1 MKKEYYDA
9 SEVKQ
14 SCSQSIKA
22 IITDLYPNAK
32 FKGAEAR
39 IGGVDGNAGSSMS
52 VSLDPSK
59 FGAYYDHATGE
70 KGDLISLVEYAKN
83 TNYGGAIEWLG
94 ASYTNC
100 TKRKFEPQALQPAP
114 PLVEVDQYTNIS
126 EEVVKYALDVRKIS
140 LDTLTQYNVKSLK
153 KNPNVACFL
162 DYDLTEHITKI
173 EFSDTREKKIWS
185 SKNCRHNL
193 FGKNVVSPDTTKGSL
208 IITEGRWDAMS
219 FAETGLPAVSIPSGA
234 KNHQW
239 IDADWE
245 YIQQF
250 HTIYLAFDM
259 DDEGEN
265 ATNEVIK
272 RLGIHKCKVIKLPL
286 KDASEMLQKADAE
299 DLIHAFESAATPE
312 SGELIS
318 ATTLEQETYDLLLN
332 GFENTGDEYFVPNY
346 DLRIR
351 EHEMTLIFGLTGQG
365 KSQFI
370 SNQIAF
376 DASKQIQTTIASFEQ
391 RSTMTFASM
400 MKQFSGD
407 KNIAHDKEKF
417 QKAFQNLAP
426 FITIY
431 NSVDRTDPQKLI
443 ETFTYAHKRKG
454 INRFVVDN
462 VMSLDSDRDNNAQQ
476 AEIAHMF
483 RKFTKDYPI
492 HLFVIAHPRKPN
504 ARDEA
509 ATGPPSVADIR
520 GASEWG
526 DIPEN
531 IITVWRNAKK
541 HETMAEM
548 AKDGRSEIEIRNFDS
563 SIPDG
568 KIYCRKQR
576 ATGEYPMENLWFHK
590 ESQRFTMKP
599 LSPMPFIEL

>member
-1 MKKEYYDA
+1 MIKEYYDA

-14 SCSQSIKA
+14 SCSNNLKT
-22 IITDLYPNAK
+22 IIADIYPNAK

-39 IGGVDGNAGSSMS
+39 IGGIEGEKGNSMS
-52 VSLDPSK
+52 VSLDPTK
-59 FGAYYDHATGE
+59 FGAYYDHASGE
-70 KGDLISLVEYAKN
+70 KGDLISLVEHVKN

-94 ASYTNC
+94 ASYTSC
-100 TKRKFEPQALQPAP
+100 TKRKYEPRKKRNTQSVAP
-114 PLVEVDQYTNIS
+114 SDYTVLSDECITYAKETRQIS
-126 EEVVKYALDVRKIS
+126 EE
-140 LDTLTQYNVKSLK
+140 TL
-153 KNPNVACFL
+153 KNYKVASNTDDPNIICFL
-162 DYDLTEHITKI
+162 DFDCNDDLSKI
-173 EFSDTREKKIWS
+173 EYSDTREKKIWS
-185 SKNCRHNL
+185 SKDCGHNL
-193 FGKNVVSPDTTKGSL
+193 FGKNVVTPDATSGTL
-208 IITEGRWDAMS
+208 IITEGRWDALS
-219 FAETGLPAVSIPSGA
+219 FAEASLPAVSIPSGA
-234 KNHQW
+234 KNLQW
-239 IDADWE
+239 IDEDWE

-265 ATNEVIK
+265 ATKEVVK

-286 KDASEMLQKADAE
+286 KDASDVIRTEKGKAT
-299 DLIHAFESAATPE
+299 IQRAFESAATPE

-318 ATTLEQETYDLLLN
+318 ATSLYDATYELLLN

-346 DLRIR
+346 NLRIR
-351 EHEMTLIFGLTGQG
+351 PHEMTLIFGLTGQG

-376 DASKQIQTTIASFEQ
+376 DASRQIQTTIASFEQ
-391 RSTMTFASM
+391 MSTMTLGSM
-400 MKQFSGD
+400 LKQFSAD
-407 KNIAHDKEKF
+407 KNIAHDKDKY
-417 QKAFQNLAP
+417 QKAFNNLAP

-431 NSVDRTDPQKLI
+431 NSVDRTDPEKLI

-462 VMSLDSDRDNNAQQ
+462 VMSLDSDRDNNAEQ
-476 AEIAHMF
+476 AKIAHLF

-492 HLFVIAHPRKPN
+492 HLFVIAHPRKPS
-504 ARDEA
+504 AKEEA
-509 ATGPPSVADIR
+509 ATAPPSVADIR

-548 AKDGRSEIEIRNFDS
+548 IKDGRDSIEISNYDS

-590 ESQRFTMKP
+590 DSQRFTIKP
-599 LSPMPFIEL
+599 MPPTPFIEL